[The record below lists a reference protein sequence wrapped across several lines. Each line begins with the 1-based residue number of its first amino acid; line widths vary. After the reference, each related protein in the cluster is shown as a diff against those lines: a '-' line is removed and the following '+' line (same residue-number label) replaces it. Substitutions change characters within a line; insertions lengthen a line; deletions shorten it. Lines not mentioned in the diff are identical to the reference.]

1 MKSLARKNLNLLLD
15 LEEEVARLV
24 QPSSKTKRLQNLF
37 KKLHALNRAGLHEQ
51 NLEKQ
56 PEP

>member
-15 LEEEVARLV
+15 LEEEMAQAI
-24 QPSSKTKRLQNLF
+24 QPERKTKRLQNLL

-51 NLEKQ
+51 QLEKRAEQ
-56 PEP
+56 